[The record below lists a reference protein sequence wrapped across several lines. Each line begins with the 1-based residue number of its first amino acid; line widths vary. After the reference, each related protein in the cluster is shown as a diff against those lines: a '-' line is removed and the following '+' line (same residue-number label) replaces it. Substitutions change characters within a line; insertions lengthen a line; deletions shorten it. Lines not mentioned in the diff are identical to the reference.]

1 MDRLVA
7 PYKKGFNRIAW
18 NLTKRLNNHLSS
30 GSSRGGYVP
39 SLRVSPGN
47 THLMFLLILMEMSV
61 KLEANILMLRELG
74 QVIWLTLIQII

>member
-1 MDRLVA
+1 MYLV
-7 PYKKGFNRIAW
+7 
-18 NLTKRLNNHLSS
+18 LEL
-30 GSSRGGYVP
+30 VQ
-39 SLRVSPGN
+39 GN